1 MDLPVLIEN
10 YMFNHQIK
18 VLSILDESKENITI
32 RTGDVFPLYR
42 WFKVSHILQHQING
56 EWEDIKL
63 EDKKVQ
69 ERLF

>member
-32 RTGDVFPLYR
+32 RTGDAFPLYR
-42 WFKVSHILQHQING
+42 WFKVSRILQHQING
-56 EWEDIKL
+56 EWKDIKL

>member
-1 MDLPVLIEN
+1 MGLPVLIEN

-32 RTGDVFPLYR
+32 RTGDAFPLYR
-42 WFKVSHILQHQING
+42 WFKTSHILQHQING
-56 EWEDIKL
+56 EWHDIKL
-63 EDKKVQ
+63 EDEKVQ

>member
-18 VLSILDESKENITI
+18 VLSILDESEENITI
-32 RTGDVFPLYR
+32 RTGDAFPLYR
-42 WFKVSHILQHQING
+42 WFKISHILQHQING

>member
-18 VLSILDESKENITI
+18 LLSVLDENKEHITF
-32 RTGDVFPLYR
+32 RTSDAFPLYR
-42 WFKVSHILQHQING
+42 YLKISHILQHQIKGRWN
-56 EWEDIKL
+56 DIKL